1 MLSAEGNDSNHYPVL
16 LIVDDAVTKCLP
28 PAVFA
33 NEAGSYLAHK
43 MDASLVFFMTA
54 PYGFPNV
61 NWALGD
67 PVNPSFMP
75 R

>member
-1 MLSAEGNDSNHYPVL
+1 MPLPV
-16 LIVDDAVTKCLP
+16 
-28 PAVFA
+28 VFA

>member
-33 NEAGSYLAHK
+33 NEAVSYLAHK
-43 MDASLVFFMTA
+43 MDASLVFFSKLFQSA
-54 PYGFPNV
+54 EGGRELLVEAKSHHN
-61 NWALGD
+61 
-67 PVNPSFMP
+67 
-75 R
+75 